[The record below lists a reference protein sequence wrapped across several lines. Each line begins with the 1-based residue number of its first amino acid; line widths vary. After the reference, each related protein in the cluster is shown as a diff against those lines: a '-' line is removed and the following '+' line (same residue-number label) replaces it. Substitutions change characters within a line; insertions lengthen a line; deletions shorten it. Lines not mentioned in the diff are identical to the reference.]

1 MENEGTGKSV
11 VMWLFGV
18 LVVVGILCLAVL
30 AKIIFMQIDPE
41 WQSKIATIK
50 PVDVEPFRGDICAY
64 DGRVLATSMPSY
76 SVYWDL
82 TVKGL
87 TDSVFYKNIDSLASC
102 MSRCFEDTTK
112 EGYVRRFTEAF
123 KKHRKYYCVK
133 KDITLSQLK
142 AMRNFPIFKS
152 GRYRSG
158 FISEQTYKREQPHKS
173 LASRTIGN
181 INSGD
186 ETKKT
191 GMECAFDDRLSGTKG
206 IKLMKK
212 LSSGEMYPVS
222 PYGDVQDEDPVDGL
236 DVISTLDVNLQD
248 IVEKSLR
255 AQLMKSEAKFGT
267 VVVMEVKT
275 GKIRAI
281 SNLDII
287 RDTVNNRISYSEQL
301 NHAVVTQI
309 EPGSTMKLASVIACM
324 EKNHASIYDTVDAGN
339 GLFQL
344 HDIVISDVDHPFKG
358 KFTIK
363 EGFEKS
369 SNVIISKFAYN
380 TFLNCESEFVDRLYK
395 MGLSKTSGIDLVGET
410 SPNIKYP
417 GTQHWSGVSLAQM
430 SYGYELTLTPLQIL
444 TFYNAIANNG
454 HMVRPHLLEGI
465 RSHGQMVEVV
475 ETEETNS
482 AICSKET
489 LDKVHELL
497 KGVVENGTAQNIKNE
512 HYSIAGKTGTAQIAK
527 GRAGYAS
534 DGKKIYTASFVG
546 YFPADN
552 PKYSCIVAISNPSK
566 GSIYGSS
573 VACPVFKVISDKLY
587 SQDRELHSNKNF
599 NLMAQT
605 DNRDKV
611 PAMKSG
617 DMAVIDR
624 LCSTFNLPMSNMEN
638 CVTPYVYVS
647 ARDGKLRLDPMSF
660 NPNTVPDVIGMGLS
674 DAMLILRQRGY
685 KVTVSGRGVVKKQS
699 INAGKTAAKGTKI
712 NIELG

>member
-1 MENEGTGKSV
+1 MENEGIGKSV
-11 VMWLFGV
+11 VAWLFAILV
-18 LVVVGILCLAVL
+18 IVTLLCILVVVKVVFL
-30 AKIIFMQIDPE
+30 QSTSD
-41 WQSKIATIK
+41 WQENIATIK
-50 PVDVEPFRGDICAY
+50 QVDVEPFRGDICAY

-87 TDSVFYKNIDSLASC
+87 GDSVFYKNIDSLASC

-112 EGYVRRFTEAF
+112 DGYVRRFTEAYR
-123 KKHRKYYCVK
+123 KGLKYYCVK

-142 AMRNFPIFKS
+142 AMRNFPIFNK
-152 GRYRSG
+152 GRYKSG
-158 FISEQTYKREQPHKS
+158 FISEQRYKREQPHKS
-173 LASRTIGN
+173 LASRTIGS
-181 INSGD
+181 INEGS
-186 ETKKT
+186 TNKMN
-191 GMECAFDDRLSGTKG
+191 GMEAAFDDRLSGIKG

-212 LSSGEMYPVS
+212 LSSGEMYPIS
-222 PYGDVQDEDPVDGL
+222 PYGDIHDEDPVDGL

-255 AQLMKSEAKFGT
+255 AQLMRSEAEFGT

-287 RDTVNNRISYSEQL
+287 RDTVNKKISYAEQF

-324 EKNHASIYDTVDAGN
+324 EKTGASIYDTVDAGN
-339 GLFQL
+339 GVFEL
-344 HDIVISDVDHPFKG
+344 HDIVINDGDHPFKG

-369 SNVIISKFAYN
+369 SNVIISKFAYY
-380 TFLNCESEFVDRLYK
+380 TFRDCEAEFVDRLYK
-395 MGLSKTSGIDLVGET
+395 MGLNKPSGIDLVGET
-410 SPNIKYP
+410 TPNIKYP
-417 GTQHWSGVSLAQM
+417 DNQHWSGVSLAQM

-444 TFYNAIANNG
+444 SFYNAIANNG
-454 HMVRPHLLEGI
+454 HMVRPHLMEGV
-465 RSHGQMVEVV
+465 RSHGQMIEVV

-482 AICSKET
+482 SICSKET
-489 LDKVHELL
+489 LEKVQTLL
-497 KGVVENGTAQNIKNE
+497 KGVVENGTAQNIKNQ

-527 GRAGYAS
+527 GRSGYAS

-587 SQDRELHSNKNF
+587 SKDRELYSGKNF
-599 NLMAQT
+599 NLLAQV
-605 DNRDKV
+605 DNSDKV
-611 PAMKSG
+611 PQIKSG
-617 DMAVIDR
+617 DMAVVDR
-624 LCSTFNLPMSNMEN
+624 LCSRFNIPMSNLEN

-647 ARDGKLRLDPMSF
+647 SQDGKVKLDPMSS

-674 DAMLILRQRGY
+674 DAMYLLRQRGY
-685 KVTVSGRGVVKKQS
+685 KVGVTGRGVVKKQS
-699 INAGKTAAKGTKI
+699 VAPGKTASKGTKI

>member
-1 MENEGTGKSV
+1 MENEKIGKSV
-11 VMWLFGV
+11 VAWLFGV
-18 LVVVGILCLAVL
+18 LVIVGLLCALVVGKVIYL
-30 AKIIFMQIDPE
+30 QSTTD
-41 WQSKIATIK
+41 WQNNIATIK
-50 PVDVEPFRGDICAY
+50 QVDVEPFRGDICAY

-87 TDSVFYKNIDSLASC
+87 TDSAFYGNLDSLSAC
-102 MSRCFEDTTK
+102 MSRCFQDTTK
-112 EGYVRRFTEAF
+112 EGYIRRFSEAY
-123 KKHRKYYCVK
+123 KAGLKYYCVK

-142 AMRNFPIFKS
+142 SMRNFPIFKH
-152 GRYRSG
+152 GRYKSG
-158 FISEQTYKREQPHKS
+158 FISEQRYKREQPHKS
-173 LASRTIGN
+173 LASRTIGS
-181 INSGD
+181 INEGS
-186 ETKKT
+186 TNKMN
-191 GMECAFDDRLSGTKG
+191 GMEAAFDDKLSGIKG

-212 LSSGEMYPVS
+212 LSSGDMYPVS
-222 PYGDVQDEDPVDGL
+222 PYGDIHDEDPVDGL

-248 IVEKSLR
+248 IVEKSLK
-255 AQLMKSEAKFGT
+255 AQLMRSEAQFGT

-287 RDTVNNRISYSEQL
+287 RDTVNNKISYAEQF

-324 EKNHASIYDTVDAGN
+324 EEAKVSMMDTVDAGN
-339 GLFQL
+339 GVFEL
-344 HDIVISDVDHPFKG
+344 HDIVINDGDHPFKG
-358 KFTIK
+358 KYTIK

-369 SNVIISKFAYN
+369 SNVIISKLAYY
-380 TFLNCESEFVDRLYK
+380 TFKDKEDMFVNRLCKLGLNK
-395 MGLSKTSGIDLVGET
+395 PSGIDLVGET
-410 SPNIKYP
+410 SPNIKSP
-417 GTQHWSGVSLAQM
+417 GNPHWSGVSLAQM

-454 HMVRPHLLEGI
+454 KWVRPHLLEGV
-465 RSHGQMVEVV
+465 RSHGQVV
-475 ETEETNS
+475 ETVETVETEKP
-482 AICSKET
+482 ICSVES
-489 LDKVHELL
+489 LEMAQALL
-497 KGVVENGTAQNIKNE
+497 RGVVENGTAQNIKNP

-527 GRAGYAS
+527 GRSGYQS

-587 SQDRELHSNKNF
+587 SQDRELHSGKNF
-599 NLMAQT
+599 NLLAQT
-605 DNRDKV
+605 DNSDKV
-611 PAMKSG
+611 PAIKSG
-617 DMAVIDR
+617 DMAVVDR
-624 LCSTFNLPMSNMEN
+624 LCSTFNVPMSNMEN

-647 ARDGKLRLDPMSF
+647 SQDGKARLDPMSF

-685 KVTVSGRGVVKKQS
+685 KVGVSGRGVVKKQS
-699 INAGKTAAKGTKI
+699 VDPGKTAAKGTKI